1 MIEPVPVEIHV
12 ISCHGQKVKA
22 VPLVQS
28 SQANPVLRVEGRLGQ
43 VLDGGGRVR
52 EIKLKLG
59 RFLFKKSI
67 VTEVSSGKGYTFG
80 LIKVSFSQVTR
91 TKLSSFKRFSFSRG
105 FFTSLWLLMTARYLE
120 YFLKSSPRIGSCQ
133 Y

>member
-43 VLDGGGRVR
+43 VLDEGGRVR

-59 RFLFKKSI
+59 RFLLKKSI
-67 VTEVSSGKGYTFG
+67 VQKFHLGKDIP
-80 LIKVSFSQVTR
+80 LV
-91 TKLSSFKRFSFSRG
+91 
-105 FFTSLWLLMTARYLE
+105 
-120 YFLKSSPRIGSCQ
+120 
-133 Y
+133 